1 MMLKEALHVF
11 CPVLHI
17 FWRERGE
24 PNKPPSQERRLCSH
38 SKATLSENENHLVTT
53 PRLHWWSATAE
64 AKQHI
69 QRWAVMF
76 SLFFFFSQSVKLC
89 QLFYFKFFPTKLK
102 NFWIASQLSF
112 SIERHVSFQL
122 SFQGLWFIFARVI
135 SNETCFT
142 YCLQCCLL
150 MQREDCSNICNRFHL
165 CICKPC
171 VKMWNTKKARWACW
185 GLTW

>member
-1 MMLKEALHVF
+1 MLKEALHVF

-76 SLFFFFSQSVKLC
+76 SLFFFFFPKVWSSANYFILNFSLQNWRTSGLLHSSAF
-89 QLFYFKFFPTKLK
+89 QLKDMFHF
-102 NFWIASQLSF
+102 NFHSKACDSF
-112 SIERHVSFQL
+112 LQELFQMRHVL
-122 SFQGLWFIFARVI
+122 HIV
-135 SNETCFT
+135 
-142 YCLQCCLL
+142 
-150 MQREDCSNICNRFHL
+150 CNA
-165 CICKPC
+165 
-171 VKMWNTKKARWACW
+171 VY
-185 GLTW
+185 